1 MSPLAQLGQD
11 SCKNLGRSTKRKLAS
26 SMSTDCIQPSSGS
39 LLKPNLSP
47 PEKWSKANKKGLL
60 WGIQC
65 WSLTFLKHQYQKK
78 GNCRSHEKTL
88 QQILP
93 FLAKENLHLTA
104 GSGASPCR
112 VGKIGKLTVNS
123 LGEPRKGRGCCYTPS
138 LGTLHQHKMQL
149 LMWLWAPQHQW
160 VTKLPGLYFST
171 SCTTVPKAKFYSK
184 EWAGVAQW
192 HWFWATETKEVRK
205 AHNSSRCPT
214 FAL

>member
-11 SCKNLGRSTKRKLAS
+11 SCKNFGRSTKRKLAS

-112 VGKIGKLTVNS
+112 VGKMGKLTVNS
-123 LGEPRKGRGCCYTPS
+123 LEEPRKGRGCCYTPS
-138 LGTLHQHKMQL
+138 LGTLHQHKMQVVDVVMGTSTPVSDKTPWTL
-149 LMWLWAPQHQW
+149 LLH
-160 VTKLPGLYFST
+160 LL
-171 SCTTVPKAKFYSK
+171 
-184 EWAGVAQW
+184 
-192 HWFWATETKEVRK
+192 
-205 AHNSSRCPT
+205 HNSAQSQILQQRMSGCCT
-214 FAL
+214 MTLVLSNRD